1 VSHEYH
7 VIGDEDTVLG
17 FRCAGVPGTVVTTAE
32 AARTALRTLRKSAAG
47 VVLITETAA
56 DLAREEVDDI
66 RFNAELPMVVQIP
79 GPQGPIPGRRDL
91 AAIIREAIGIKV

>member
-1 VSHEYH
+1 MAHTYH

-17 FRCAGVPGTVVTTAE
+17 FRCAGVPGTVAATAE
-32 AARTALRTLRKSAAG
+32 EVRSALRALRKGGAG
-47 VVLITETAA
+47 VVLITESAA

>member
-1 VSHEYH
+1 MSHEYF

-17 FRCAGVPGTVVTTAE
+17 FRCAGVKGVVATTAE
-32 AARTALRTLRKSAAG
+32 QVLSALKQAQDG
-47 VVLITETAA
+47 KIGIVLITEAA
-56 DLAREEVDDI
+56 SDLAREEVDEI
-66 RFNAELPMVVQIP
+66 RFDEELPMVVQIP